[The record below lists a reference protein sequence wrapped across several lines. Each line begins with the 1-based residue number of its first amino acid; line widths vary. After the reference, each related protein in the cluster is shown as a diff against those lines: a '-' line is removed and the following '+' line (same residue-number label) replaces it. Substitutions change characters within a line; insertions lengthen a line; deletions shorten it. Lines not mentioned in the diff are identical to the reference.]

1 MLNLSHKEDQ
11 DKISTVSNNFEIE
24 KGLLDTETVNL
35 DNTDDDSLPFKLIFL
50 KCSIITDQ

>member
-11 DKISTVSNNFEIE
+11 DKIPTVSNNFEIE
-24 KGLLDTETVNL
+24 KGLLDTETVNF

-50 KCSIITDQ
+50 KCNIITDQ

>member
-11 DKISTVSNNFEIE
+11 DKILTVSNNFEIE
-24 KGLLDTETVNL
+24 KGLLDTETVNF

-50 KCSIITDQ
+50 KCNIITDQ

>member
-24 KGLLDTETVNL
+24 KGLLDTETVNF
-35 DNTDDDSLPFKLIFL
+35 DNTDDDSLPFELIFL
-50 KCSIITDQ
+50 KCNIITDQ

>member
-11 DKISTVSNNFEIE
+11 DKILTVSNNFEIE

-50 KCSIITDQ
+50 KCNIITDQ

>member
-24 KGLLDTETVNL
+24 KGQLDTETVNF
-35 DNTDDDSLPFKLIFL
+35 DNTDDDSLPFELIFL
-50 KCSIITDQ
+50 KCNIITDQ